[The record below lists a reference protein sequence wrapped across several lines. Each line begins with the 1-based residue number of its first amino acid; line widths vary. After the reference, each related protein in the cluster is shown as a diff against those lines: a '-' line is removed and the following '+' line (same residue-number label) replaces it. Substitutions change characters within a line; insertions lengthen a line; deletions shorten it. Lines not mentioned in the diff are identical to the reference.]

1 MIIAKQ
7 ASQYSSENPYEEGI
21 ATGSN
26 PKLRECRRRKET
38 HDSAASHRA
47 IKVRISAEMRIQVDQ
62 PERFEFHRETLSNK
76 TQERYGQ
83 KPHAYWCAYESHKDE
98 ILAEGQDCQLYEA
111 GRRGEVIKAVPRQPS
126 KGVGLGRCL
135 VS

>member
-1 MIIAKQ
+1 
-7 ASQYSSENPYEEGI
+7 
-21 ATGSN
+21 
-26 PKLRECRRRKET
+26 
-38 HDSAASHRA
+38 
-47 IKVRISAEMRIQVDQ
+47 VDQ

-83 KPHAYWCAYESHKDE
+83 KPHAYWCAYESHKNE

-111 GRRGEVIKAVPRQPS
+111 GCRGEVIEAVPRQPS

-135 VS
+135 VSQRSSGSR